1 MIEVDYQ
8 RFGWFKSKQIF
19 FGNHLPIIGNYHF
32 ISCKNYYLD
41 LGAHHLFK
49 RDECNTIL
57 IDLTKDIDLIFEEI
71 HKKRRIKIRRG
82 LKIGYNITYQ
92 KPSYDSLKEFQQ
104 LYNKYTIRKGAP
116 LFLSLSTLSSL
127 LPHMTFVV
135 GKYDDIIAEIMILVH
150 DDQTGRRHKV
160 TRNEDHPRYKD
171 CYHLGSVL
179 EWEVLMH
186 FKRLGY
192 HLFDF
197 GGAITEDPSSPLHG
211 ISRYKMSFGGEK
223 VRTYWYE
230 ATITPVGR
238 ALIKG
243 NDILLRCLR
252 KYKGMV

>member
-1 MIEVDYQ
+1 
-8 RFGWFKSKQIF
+8 
-19 FGNHLPIIGNYHF
+19 
-32 ISCKNYYLD
+32 
-41 LGAHHLFK
+41 
-49 RDECNTIL
+49 
-57 IDLTKDIDLIFEEI
+57 
-71 HKKRRIKIRRG
+71 

-92 KPSYDSLKEFQQ
+92 KPSYDSLREFQQ
-104 LYNKYTIRKGAP
+104 LYNKYTLRKGAP
-116 LFLSLSTLSSL
+116 RFLSLSTLSSL
-127 LPHMTFVV
+127 LPHMTFAV

-150 DDQTGRRHKV
+150 DDQTVRRHKV
-160 TRNEDHPRYKD
+160 TRNEGHPRYKD

-197 GGAITEDPSSPLHG
+197 GGAITEDPSSRMYG

-223 VRTYWYE
+223 VTTYWYE

-243 NDILLRCLR
+243 KDILLRCLR